1 MISKRSFLSIM
12 IFVINF
18 FYYYMILYYGNKVT
32 GLGAVDK
39 SCEDGDNVEYRSVL
53 FEVKYT
59 IRSFPT
65 NTETTRKWKF
75 KSNRVTLSNVCY
87 LFF

>member
-18 FYYYMILYYGNKVT
+18 FYYYMILHYGNKVT
-32 GLGAVDK
+32 GLGAADK
-39 SCEDGDNVEYRSVL
+39 SYKDGDNVKYRSVRTVL

-65 NTETTRKWKF
+65 HTETTRK
-75 KSNRVTLSNVCY
+75 
-87 LFF
+87 